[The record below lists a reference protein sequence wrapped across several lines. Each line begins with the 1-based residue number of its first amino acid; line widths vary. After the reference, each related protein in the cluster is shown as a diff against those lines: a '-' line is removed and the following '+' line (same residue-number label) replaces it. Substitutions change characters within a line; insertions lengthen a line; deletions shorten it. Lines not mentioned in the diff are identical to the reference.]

1 MANTLNQDGS
11 VTLDS
16 EIAVVVNKT
25 VVPSELR
32 QKRQQL
38 RAQIANTQL
47 VLAKL
52 REALAQV
59 RAEIAACVAVGA
71 PSDPSDD

>member
-16 EIAVVVNKT
+16 EIAVTVNKT

-32 QKRQQL
+32 AKRQQL